1 MAQIDEKQRRTAE
14 WLADQV
20 AKTDPNRYALW
31 NLWGSVGSGKSSVL
45 RLVAK
50 SLFDRGF
57 VAIIVAAPG
66 GEVDAA
72 PIALMSTASQ
82 LKSANLLNGELA
94 KLTNP
99 RRRWTEKLE
108 LLTKAVERNFDKVVL
123 LCDEPARWYR
133 SSESILCDTPDHC
146 ARSYADW
153 IVNETNCR
161 RVVSGWVSGSV
172 PYNQRT
178 PAPRLDDGRAFLTEV
193 SDWARLARSPGYC
206 VSRFRSQCPAAR
218 YGE

>member
-99 RRRWTEKLE
+99 QATMDREVGVADEGGGEE
-108 LLTKAVERNFDKVVL
+108 LRQ
-123 LCDEPARWYR
+123 
-133 SSESILCDTPDHC
+133 S
-146 ARSYADW
+146 
-153 IVNETNCR
+153 
-161 RVVSGWVSGSV
+161 RVAL
-172 PYNQRT
+172 R
-178 PAPRLDDGRAFLTEV
+178 
-193 SDWARLARSPGYC
+193 
-206 VSRFRSQCPAAR
+206 
-218 YGE
+218 